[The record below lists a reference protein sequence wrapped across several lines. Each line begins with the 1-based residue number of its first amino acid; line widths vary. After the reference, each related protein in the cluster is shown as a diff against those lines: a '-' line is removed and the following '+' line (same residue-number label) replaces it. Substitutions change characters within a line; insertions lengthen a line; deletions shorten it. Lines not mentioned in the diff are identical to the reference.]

1 MNHKRTLSLYSPN
14 AVGQTVTLPQI
25 PALVTGLVGLLLL
38 ALTACGPVPV
48 SGLAAVPAH
57 PVEAVSSTA
66 ISENAATADPAF
78 LAANPELM
86 LARRY
91 PAAPLVASL
100 AANPELTL
108 ARRYPAAGQ
117 ADATAATLAAN
128 PELSSARYYAPY
140 PIDNQA
146 ALASFLAD
154 NPELMVA
161 RRYSPGTQEGAA
173 FLADNPELMLAR
185 RHTAAPRVASVA
197 LNPELSAAHLYAAP
211 LGATDDPAFLAA
223 NPELMTAR
231 RYATMVALMGMV
243 DVPGEK

>member
-154 NPELMVA
+154 NPEL
-161 RRYSPGTQEGAA
+161 T
-173 FLADNPELMLAR
+173 LAR
-185 RHTAAPRVASVA
+185 RHTTAPLVASVA